1 LFGSNFRA
9 LSLAYTCPS
18 ICLSQ
23 ARGAGWFAD
32 YIEDQEKAG
41 AQPKDG
47 IKIENVILKG
57 GLKGWVNAGEEY
69 REWMTAFEPDFWKQF
84 ADLKV

>member
-1 LFGSNFRA
+1 
-9 LSLAYTCPS
+9 
-18 ICLSQ
+18 
-23 ARGAGWFAD
+23 
-32 YIEDQEKAG
+32 
-41 AQPKDG
+41 
-47 IKIENVILKG
+47 VILKG